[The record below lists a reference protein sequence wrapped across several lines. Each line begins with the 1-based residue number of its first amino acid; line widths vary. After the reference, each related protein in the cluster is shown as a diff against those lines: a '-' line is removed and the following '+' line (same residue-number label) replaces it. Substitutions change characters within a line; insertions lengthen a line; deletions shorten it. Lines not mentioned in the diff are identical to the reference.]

1 MSNLVQ
7 YQQHMEAGD
16 SAAWDHDWQAA
27 IEAYSKAVQAKPDDA
42 DAHINLGLAL
52 LNDSQLDYALK
63 VYRRAH
69 QLAPNDPVP
78 LERTADVLE
87 RMGQLKEAAQQ
98 YIKVAEA
105 YLTQKDIHKAISN
118 WEHATSLTQGLVS
131 IHARLAQAYE
141 RLERNEEA
149 IREYLMMAYNF
160 KKGNEIDKAIKAV
173 ERALKLDNKHAQSL
187 NAYRALKAGGD
198 IVLPADYINRQRKVE
213 EDSFDMFDDGR
224 GDVGE
229 ANPLGPIGEA
239 VDEALAMLGESLF
252 SGGLDGG
259 AVMFA
264 VQGMESQNREDY
276 AQAIAS
282 YQEAAKA
289 GMRHP
294 SLKMN
299 LGALMV
305 MGGQPKE
312 ALPHLMEAVNDR
324 KLSPGALHALGLGYY
339 KLKQHKEASSFLIQ
353 SLQAVDTSL
362 ASSSEEESALRGVYQ
377 SLLTAL
383 DGRAPDSLAL
393 INERF
398 VALLSGKDWKQRIPE
413 TRRHLDET
421 FKDEGGEGLVDF
433 LVTGSD
439 DLTTIVTTIDR
450 YIRGGLYTLAM
461 DAAHYAIEK
470 SPYYLPV
477 HVRMAEIMMKEGRIR
492 QAIMKYNVIASS
504 YMVRDENDRAA
515 TILQEVLELA
525 PLDVE
530 IRLNLIGLLES
541 EERSEEALE
550 NYIHLAET
558 YQQLGDFDRASETFQ
573 ASERLARRI
582 NATSDKIVRIKHF
595 IADIHQLRLN
605 TRGAQKIYEEVLEVS
620 PSDEKALRALV
631 DIYYTQGNQVE
642 AIKRLDALLGLYAKE
657 GKINKITGM
666 LEELVQINPNDAAVR
681 QRLASIYRKKGQ
693 EKEAIKQLDALG
705 ELQLDAGL
713 TAEAAKTIRQIIA
726 MNPPNVDD
734 YKKLLSQLGGA

>member
-1 MSNLVQ
+1 MSNHVQ
-7 YQQHMEAGD
+7 YQQHMEEGD
-16 SAAWDHDWQAA
+16 SAAWDHNWSAA
-27 IEAYSKAVQAKPDDA
+27 IESYTKAVQAKPDDA

-52 LNDSQLDYALK
+52 LNEGQLDRALK

-69 QLAPNDPVP
+69 QLAPEDPAP
-78 LERTADVLE
+78 LERVADVLE

-98 YIKVAEA
+98 YIKVAEV
-105 YLTQKDIHKAISN
+105 YLTQKDLHKAVAN
-118 WEHATSLTQGLVS
+118 WERATSLTQGLVS

-160 KKGNEIDKAIKAV
+160 KRSNEIDKSIKAV

-187 NAYRALKAGGD
+187 NAYRALKSGGE
-198 IVLPADYINRQRKVE
+198 IVLPADYINRQRKQDE
-213 EDSFDMFDDGR
+213 AYTTLDDGR
-224 GDVGE
+224 ADVGE
-229 ANPLGPIGEA
+229 ANPLGPMGEA
-239 VDEALAMLGESLF
+239 IDSALVMLAEEMMSGSLSESL
-252 SGGLDGG
+252 
-259 AVMFA
+259 MF
-264 VQGMESQNREDY
+264 VIQGMDAQRQDKLP
-276 AQAIAS
+276 QAIGA
-282 YQEAAKA
+282 YQQAAKA

-305 MGGQPKE
+305 MSDQAKE
-312 ALPHLMEAVNDR
+312 ALPQLMEAVND
-324 KLSPGALHALGLGYY
+324 KTLSSGALHALGLAYF

-362 ASSSEEESALRGVYQ
+362 AASQEEEKTLAGVYR

-383 DGRAPDSLAL
+383 DGRSPDSLSL

-398 VALLSGKDWKQRIPE
+398 IGLLSGKDWKQRIPE

-450 YIRGGLYTLAM
+450 YIRNNLYTLAM
-461 DAAHYAIEK
+461 DEAHHAIEK

-504 YMVRDENDRAA
+504 YMVREENDRAA

-525 PLDVE
+525 PLDVD
-530 IRLNLIGLLES
+530 IRLNLISLLES
-541 EERSEEALE
+541 EDRTEEALE
-550 NYIHLAET
+550 NYIHLAES

-582 NATSDKIVRIKHF
+582 NATTDKIVRIKHF

-605 TRGAQKIYEEVLEVS
+605 TRGAQKIYEEVLEVDS
-620 PSDEKALRALV
+620 TDEKALRSLV
-631 DIYYTQGNQVE
+631 DIYYNQGNQVE
-642 AIKRLDALLGLYAKE
+642 AIKRLDVLLGLYAKE
-657 GKINKITGM
+657 GKSIKLCRCWKNWCRLILMM
-666 LEELVQINPNDAAVR
+666 LLCVSVLPRFIARRGRTKRLFNSLTRLGNFSLMLV
-681 QRLASIYRKKGQ
+681 
-693 EKEAIKQLDALG
+693 
-705 ELQLDAGL
+705 
-713 TAEAAKTIRQIIA
+713 
-726 MNPPNVDD
+726 
-734 YKKLLSQLGGA
+734 